1 LGGRRWGGTLYN
13 VPETWDVIDSQDSK
27 GGTVDET
34 PNSGE
39 KDISESTSSRKIDHQ
54 VERWGCH
61 PTVKNS
67 DPELFKR
74 TAWTKMEKRLRE
86 RSNDWLKFGSIS
98 RGCSKA

>member
-1 LGGRRWGGTLYN
+1 MGGRRWGGTLYN
-13 VPETWDVIDSQDSK
+13 VPETWDVRDSQDSK

-67 DPELFKR
+67 DPELSLYRKNCR
-74 TAWTKMEKRLRE
+74 DKNGEETE
-86 RSNDWLKFGSIS
+86 RK
-98 RGCSKA
+98 KVH